1 MQRLSVGGAR
11 DQLADAL
18 NRVAYRGERI
28 IIERRG
34 KSLAAVVPM
43 EDLELLQALEDR
55 IDLEEARE
63 ALAEAE
69 REGTVPWEQVKA
81 ELGL

>member
-63 ALAEAE
+63 ALAEAQ

>member
-69 REGTVPWEQVKA
+69 GVGTVPWEQVKA